1 MFWFNLRNI
10 KKVGVTHGTGAAVLF
25 FGKTFV
31 VSTTTLICFFIIEEA
46 PYFKKLGV
54 SSTYAIHTR
63 FIHGVSMCTYED
75 AQGRVLLGRNIPG
88 GVCVMRIGVG
98 GGLFNQH

>member
-54 SSTYAIHTR
+54 SSTYATYA
-63 FIHGVSMCTYED
+63 VSMCTYED
-75 AQGRVLLGRNIPG
+75 VQGRRVLLGENIPG
-88 GVCVMRIGVG
+88 G
-98 GGLFNQH
+98 GGLCDENRCWRGSIHQH